1 MVSGKLNWCLR
12 TTCNWQG
19 YVGQFKVA
27 TRISHVRGSIATQSS
42 SRWSLDKQPYI
53 IAKLSGSKVGFDY
66 RTVWLSP
73 GLHGRDHIVWPL
85 GYLHQQFHQGGGD
98 KSSPRAHVSTT
109 SVSPAKSWD
118 IGKRRKNPNY
128 VYRKDAWN
136 SSEVFYKP
144 QDHEDATFGVDKN
157 TRNSSS
163 AFVPHEDLV
172 ARCLLK
178 RTKQLLG
185 NAQHENVE
193 TPQLVRY
200 TGGER
205 FRPHMDTI
213 EPTKAT
219 NFHPD
224 YTERPWNRLLSA
236 FVYLND
242 NCTGGET
249 YFPRLTGVGADAD
262 GSKFSRAANR
272 QGLLVKPKRGNAIV
286 WKNLFNNGS
295 VDERLVHASLAIRSG
310 EKVGMNL
317 FTWHYFDSPMVGDA
331 SWKDLKL
338 ENFPSLAVLGFLK

>member
-1 MVSGKLNWCLR
+1 MGNSKSPLVFLMSVAVLLLSLAR
-12 TTCNWQG
+12 
-19 YVGQFKVA
+19 VG
-27 TRISHVRGSIATQSS
+27 RWISSHISLQSS
-42 SRWSLDKQPYI
+42 
-53 IAKLSGSKVGFDY
+53 VE
-66 RTVWLSP
+66 
-73 GLHGRDHIVWPL
+73 
-85 GYLHQQFHQGGGD
+85 
-98 KSSPRAHVSTT
+98 
-109 SVSPAKSWD
+109 AKSALITERYSCRQDYTVEIISFDPWV
-118 IGKRRKNPNY
+118 IYINNIIKEEEINHLLELT
-128 VYRKDAWN
+128 KDAWN

-331 SWKDLKL
+331 S
-338 ENFPSLAVLGFLK
+338 

>member
-1 MVSGKLNWCLR
+1 M
-12 TTCNWQG
+12 
-19 YVGQFKVA
+19 
-27 TRISHVRGSIATQSS
+27 
-42 SRWSLDKQPYI
+42 
-53 IAKLSGSKVGFDY
+53 
-66 RTVWLSP
+66 
-73 GLHGRDHIVWPL
+73 
-85 GYLHQQFHQGGGD
+85 
-98 KSSPRAHVSTT
+98 
-109 SVSPAKSWD
+109 
-118 IGKRRKNPNY
+118 
-128 VYRKDAWN
+128 
-136 SSEVFYKP
+136 
-144 QDHEDATFGVDKN
+144 
-157 TRNSSS
+157 
-163 AFVPHEDLV
+163 

-331 SWKDLKL
+331 S
-338 ENFPSLAVLGFLK
+338 